1 MSYKF
6 SDLIEILSAEALAPP
21 NPEAL
26 VKHIFFDS
34 RRIAFPADGVFFALN
49 GQRFDG
55 HDFIEEVYRAGGRCF
70 VIAKNID
77 IRPYPDANF
86 LKVSDSLR
94 ALQNLAAFHREQ
106 FDLPVVGITGSNGK
120 TIVKE
125 WLFQLL
131 QPDFSIVRS
140 PRSYNSQLGVPLSVW
155 ALKPTH
161 QLAIFEAGVSRV
173 GEMQYLAPII
183 KCEIGLITNIG
194 AAHSEGFS
202 SLQEKAREKLKLFS
216 FASTIVYCRDYPEIE
231 VEIKRLGKAC
241 FSWSR
246 ERSAD
251 LQIVSQWTSNDQ
263 STRIVARLKER
274 EIEICIPFSDE
285 ASIENAIHCWAV
297 LLQLGYENDL
307 IARRMLQLETVAMR
321 LELKEGVNQCVVI
334 NDSYN
339 SDFNSLNIA
348 LHFLARQKAFSR
360 RTLILSDILQ
370 SGLSPEELY
379 REVAPQI
386 LNNGVG
392 RVIGI
397 GRQVSALG
405 AYLPADLESHF
416 FADTESFLKNFER
429 ISFEKEAILLKGA
442 RRFAF
447 EQIAQLL
454 AKKTHRT
461 VLEVDL
467 NALTHNLRIF
477 QSKLKPKVRLMAM
490 VKAAAYG
497 SGSLEVAKLLAYQ
510 GADYLAVAYADE
522 GVELRLGGVHLPIMV
537 LNPEVSA
544 FELLIRHKLEPE
556 IYNFQLLFDW
566 INLVQERDNS
576 PAIHLKL
583 DTGMHRLGFGAKDLN
598 LLCSYLQNWPFL
610 KVQSVF
616 THLAASE
623 AKEHDAFTLGQIE
636 EFSAAYEQIANSLGY
651 RPLRHVLNSSGIIRF
666 PEHQFEMVRLG
677 IGLYGVDAGGDISD
691 LLRRVLSLKASIS
704 QIKNLE
710 AGETVG
716 YGRGGKV
723 KRSMR
728 LATISIGYADGLPR
742 SAGNGRYS
750 LKIRGR
756 LAPTVGSICMDM
768 CMLDISH
775 IPEAREGDL
784 VEVFGDQPS
793 VTDLAACDHTIPYEV
808 FTRISPRVKRVYIQD

>member
-6 SDLIEILSAEALAPP
+6 SDLIDVLSAEALAPP
-21 NPEAL
+21 NPGAL
-26 VKHIFFDS
+26 VKNIFFDS

-55 HDFIEEVYRAGGRCF
+55 HDFIGEVYRAGGRCF
-70 VIAKNID
+70 VIDKNID
-77 IRPYPDANF
+77 IRPYPAANF

-94 ALQNLAAFHREQ
+94 ALQRLATFHREQ
-106 FDLPVVGITGSNGK
+106 FDLPVIGITGSNGK

-131 QPDFSIVRS
+131 QPDFSIIRS

-155 ALKPTH
+155 TLKPAH
-161 QLAIFEAGVSRV
+161 QLAIFEAGVSRA
-173 GEMQYLAPII
+173 GEMRYLAPII

-216 FASTIVYCRDYPEIE
+216 FASTIIYCRDYPEIE
-231 VEIKRLGKAC
+231 AEIEQLGKVC

-246 ERSAD
+246 KRSAD
-251 LQIVSQWTSNDQ
+251 LQIVNQWTSNDQ
-263 STRIVARLKER
+263 STRIVARLR
-274 EIEICIPFSDE
+274 AQEIEICIPFSDE

-307 IARRMLQLETVAMR
+307 IARRMLRLETVAMR

-334 NDSYN
+334 NDAYN

-397 GRQVSALG
+397 GRQVSTLG
-405 AYLPADLESHF
+405 AYLPADLESYF
-416 FADTESFLKNFER
+416 FADTESFLKHFER

-537 LNPEVSA
+537 LNPEVST
-544 FELLIRHKLEPE
+544 FELMVRHNLEPE

-566 INLVQERDNS
+566 MNLVQERDNS

-583 DTGMHRLGFGAKDLN
+583 DTGMHRLGFSAKDLN
-598 LLCSYLQNWPFL
+598 SLCGYLQNWPFL

-623 AKEHDAFTLGQIE
+623 AKKHDVFTLGQIE

-651 RPLRHVLNSSGIIRF
+651 RPLRHALNSSGIIRF

-691 LLRRVLSLKASIS
+691 LLRRVLSLKASVS

-716 YGRGGKV
+716 YGRQGKV
-723 KRSMR
+723 DRSMR

-793 VTDLAACDHTIPYEV
+793 VMDLAACDHTIPYEV
-808 FTRISPRVKRVYIQD
+808 FTRISPRVKRVYTQD